1 MVKFCY
7 PMRNRH
13 FWVEKNLH
21 QWDCSPGK
29 PLRKFLPT
37 GQDVLVVP
45 RWPQMVC
52 LVLMGVFPVSRFN
65 YFWCFRSEILSAG
78 FCIFF
83 CVVMSFFTSLR
94 YEIVPTLSL
103 HFFVV
108 VVMDVLFCCSWAY
121 FYIISLWNVPLVLCM
136 VNVWCCIFF
145 LRYFCFSCL
154 FFLSVLLFVFLQFC
168 RCGCGLLLVSRC
180 RFTPVFTVV
189 TCSYF
194 WLDIFGIIVCV
205 GVVTDDVFFV
215 STPLTTLYL
224 FLHFSPVLSCV
235 ISARNGHPWSSLS
248 SFRAPTLNS
257 IPLYPFVL
265 INTHHGHPRT
275 PAIHYLVHLCFF
287 IFCIVLIGDRECVC
301 TFV

>member
-121 FYIISLWNVPLVLCM
+121 FYIISLWNVPLVLSM

-154 FFLSVLLFVFLQFC
+154 FFLCILPIVLSLF
-168 RCGCGLLLVSRC
+168 S
-180 RFTPVFTVV
+180 
-189 TCSYF
+189 
-194 WLDIFGIIVCV
+194 
-205 GVVTDDVFFV
+205 GVVTNFWVD
-215 STPLTTLYL
+215 
-224 FLHFSPVLSCV
+224 
-235 ISARNGHPWSSLS
+235 
-248 SFRAPTLNS
+248 
-257 IPLYPFVL
+257 
-265 INTHHGHPRT
+265 
-275 PAIHYLVHLCFF
+275 
-287 IFCIVLIGDRECVC
+287 GDTV
-301 TFV
+301 